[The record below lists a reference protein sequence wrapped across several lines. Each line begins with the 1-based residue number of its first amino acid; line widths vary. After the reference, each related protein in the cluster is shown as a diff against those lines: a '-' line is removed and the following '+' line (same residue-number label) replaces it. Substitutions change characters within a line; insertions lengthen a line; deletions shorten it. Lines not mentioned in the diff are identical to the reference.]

1 MQTHSRSGQCR
12 SFDFPLVTV
21 ARRFA
26 VKSDWLVVC
35 KLSVYFN
42 ACCVC
47 LYMLHNTDCC
57 ICRLPNIYYY
67 CSTSF
72 ITCVIWEIN
81 SPGSFS
87 DAEIKV
93 LMLVLS
99 RFAFLYQL
107 YKNYC
112 FRLQTSCACVRK
124 YMHCAGARI
133 PARTASSGKLVI
145 TYASADNKKR
155 WRGRVHERSQGLQR
169 ISYNCTKTSC
179 TKVLF

>member
-47 LYMLHNTDCC
+47 LYMLHNTDYC

-107 YKNYC
+107 YKITVLGCRQVALVYVSTC
-112 FRLQTSCACVRK
+112 TALARASLHPPRPP
-124 YMHCAGARI
+124 AG
-133 PARTASSGKLVI
+133 
-145 TYASADNKKR
+145 
-155 WRGRVHERSQGLQR
+155 
-169 ISYNCTKTSC
+169 
-179 TKVLF
+179 